1 MFLAHHPATSTTQIS
16 VVRTQKFEKTIG
28 VNLDR
33 TDFGGRAG
41 KEGCREPAEMAYNA
55 ADKAAIEA
63 GDGLRF
69 VSWLSWLEWVEW
81 GSRAVALCVCVC
93 KRERERSVCVCRTVS
108 L

>member
-1 MFLAHHPATSTTQIS
+1 
-16 VVRTQKFEKTIG
+16 
-28 VNLDR
+28 
-33 TDFGGRAG
+33 
-41 KEGCREPAEMAYNA
+41 MAYNA

-69 VSWLSWLEWVEW
+69 VSWLSWLSWVEW

-93 KRERERSVCVCRTVS
+93 KRERGVCVCRTVS